1 MCAVINFMDNITPSE
16 AVQASALRHIAFI
29 MDGNGRWATERMLPR
44 EAGHKAGADNFKT
57 IVRYCKK
64 IGIRVCTVYAF
75 STENWKRPQRE
86 VEAILRLLT
95 SFVKEAED
103 EVGTAMRFIGAIDGL
118 PPKLV
123 SDMRR
128 LEKETAGNPYV
139 LQIALNYGGRAD
151 IVHAVNTLLAEG
163 RTSVTEDDITARL
176 YTAGQPDPDLI
187 VRTAGEMRLSNF
199 LLWQCAYAELY
210 YTDTYWPALTTK
222 DVDAAVFNFAHRKR
236 RFGGLDKPELSPK
249 ENML

>member
-1 MCAVINFMDNITPSE
+1 MDNITPAE

-75 STENWKRPQRE
+75 STENWKRPKRE

-103 EVGTAMRFIGAIDGL
+103 EVGTTMRFIGDVDGL

-128 LEKETAGNPYV
+128 LEAETAGNPYV

-151 IVHAVNTLLAEG
+151 IVHAVNALLAEG
-163 RTSVTEDDITARL
+163 KTSVTENDINAHL

-210 YTDTYWPALTTK
+210 YTNKYWPAMTTA
-222 DVDAAVFNFAHRKR
+222 DVDEAVYNFAHRKR
-236 RFGGLDKPELSPK
+236 RFGGLDKPDSVKK
-249 ENML
+249 ENLL

>member
-1 MCAVINFMDNITPSE
+1 MNVPN
-16 AVQASALRHIAFI
+16 HIAI
-29 MDGNGRWATERMLPR
+29 ILDGNGRWAKAKGMPR
-44 EAGHKAGADNFKT
+44 GYGHIKGCANLEQ
-57 IVRYCKK
+57 
-64 IGIRVCTVYAF
+64 VCYDIKDLGVKYLTVYAF
-75 STENWKRPQRE
+75 STENWKRPKRE

-103 EVGTAMRFIGAIDGL
+103 EVGTTMRFIGDVDGL

-128 LEKETAGNPYV
+128 LEAETAGNPYV

-151 IVHAVNTLLAEG
+151 IVHAVNALLAEG
-163 RTSVTEDDITARL
+163 KTSVTENDINAHL

-210 YTDTYWPALTTK
+210 YTNKYWPAMTTA
-222 DVDAAVFNFAHRKR
+222 DVDEAVYNFAHRKR
-236 RFGGLDKPELSPK
+236 RFGGLDKPDSVKK
-249 ENML
+249 ENLL

>member
-1 MCAVINFMDNITPSE
+1 M
-16 AVQASALRHIAFI
+16 
-29 MDGNGRWATERMLPR
+29 
-44 EAGHKAGADNFKT
+44 
-57 IVRYCKK
+57 
-64 IGIRVCTVYAF
+64 
-75 STENWKRPQRE
+75 
-86 VEAILRLLT
+86 T

-103 EVGTAMRFIGAIDGL
+103 EVGTTMRFIGDVDGL

-128 LEKETAGNPYV
+128 LEAETAGNPYV

-151 IVHAVNTLLAEG
+151 IVHAVNALLAEG
-163 RTSVTEDDITARL
+163 KTSVTENDINAHL

-210 YTDTYWPALTTK
+210 YTNKYWPAMTTA
-222 DVDAAVFNFAHRKR
+222 DVDEAVYNFAHRKR
-236 RFGGLDKPELSPK
+236 RFGGLDKPDSVKK
-249 ENML
+249 ENLL

>member
-1 MCAVINFMDNITPSE
+1 MDNNTPSE

-75 STENWKRPQRE
+75 STENWKRPKRE
-86 VEAILRLLT
+86 VEAILRLL
-95 SFVKEAED
+95 SNFVKEAED
-103 EVGTAMRFIGAIDGL
+103 EVGITMRFIGDLERL
-118 PPKLV
+118 PAKLV
-123 SDMRR
+123 SDIHA
-128 LEKETAGNPYV
+128 LETETTGHPYV

-151 IVHAVNTLLAEG
+151 IVHAVNMLLAEG
-163 RTSVTEDDITARL
+163 KSSVTEDDITAHL

-210 YTDTYWPALTTK
+210 YTDKYWPAMTTE
-222 DVDAAVFNFAHRKR
+222 DVDEAVFQFALRKR
-236 RFGGLDKPELSPK
+236 RFGGLDKSEASLRGNS
-249 ENML
+249 L